1 MLFGKKDIII
11 YTKDGGGIRIS
22 TDDIRECGRAAYGI
36 STIELAGDD
45 EVVGT
50 AIINKNH
57 KYIIIATNKGKL
69 KRCGLAQF
77 KTMKRKSAT
86 LQLSRLEK
94 NEVIVSVKS
103 VKVSDK
109 IMVYTQFI
117 EHEFKVKDIPEL
129 TRNHPCKKMITLKNR
144 DVVLELVVE

>member
-1 MLFGKKDIII
+1 
-11 YTKDGGGIRIS
+11 
-22 TDDIRECGRAAYGI
+22 
-36 STIELAGDD
+36 
-45 EVVGT
+45 
-50 AIINKNH
+50 
-57 KYIIIATNKGKL
+57 
-69 KRCGLAQF
+69 
-77 KTMKRKSAT
+77 MKRKSAT